1 MTTMTD
7 TRAALDA
14 AIRDLTDQIGCA
26 PHHRDTLVATLD
38 NRIAAHVTAEV
49 ARQTVTIRRD
59 LDEARELRHVVCDR
73 CGEPIQWAAPG
84 RTACPCSVAVA
95 AAPEVEAAIDVL
107 INAEDIDTRE
117 CVDAERGYIR
127 SEDSRTEATEAAALA
142 ARTALRAAIAADKGR
157 LDAEWQTHDR
167 ERDAE
172 VARAQAD
179 VHELV
184 GTIHAI
190 CRAVGVADVPTGE
203 GWGDRVVAAVAE
215 RVAADKT
222 RVMAAPEVEVAIDD
236 LIRIVSSAAT
246 HAEHR
251 GVCGIDHDD
260 DADQRRENE
269 YRAFLR
275 AAIAADKARA
285 VAAARRAGFASGSAE
300 RSSVHDAIGVS
311 SQEAARAAMA
321 HGAPCPTCGTS
332 AE

>member
-127 SEDSRTEATEAAALA
+127 SEDSRAG
-142 ARTALRAAIAADKGR
+142 AIAAVISP
-157 LDAEWQTHDR
+157 A
-167 ERDAE
+167 
-172 VARAQAD
+172 
-179 VHELV
+179 VHELRNALPPV
-184 GTIHAI
+184 RHHATRI
-190 CRAVGVADVPTGE
+190 TGDDRTEARRTAMLSGIGRALTVADE
-203 GWGDRVVAAVAE
+203 
-215 RVAADKT
+215 
-222 RVMAAPEVEVAIDD
+222 
-236 LIRIVSSAAT
+236 LAAT
-246 HAEHR
+246 LDGAPVPLRPTPDEARRLVDEYDRATRHSYVTGGPEHLR
-251 GVCGIDHDD
+251 TT
-260 DADQRRENE
+260 
-269 YRAFLR
+269 RAALLR
-275 AAIAADKARA
+275 AL
-285 VAAARRAGFASGSAE
+285 
-300 RSSVHDAIGVS
+300 GV
-311 SQEAARAAMA
+311 EA
-321 HGAPCPTCGTS
+321 
-332 AE
+332 